1 MFLATHH
8 ALRTSGACHPIAPT
22 AVTGWLKTI
31 VILYGDYSHLT
42 HTEKLMPSAALPY
55 LPKLP
60 KQPKL
65 SKSEPPAIR
74 CPTSIQY
81 FLLFGFLIHFLG
93 VLAEPLR
100 FFSRSEIRTG
110 PEFAWLSDTMKP
122 YSQWLYLNHG
132 YFFFAPNPG
141 PGHLI
146 QCKLSASS
154 ADEPSGQESSQV
166 LLLPDRNEH
175 WPRLLYHRYFMLSE
189 FYTNRYAPEQV
200 TQELKKDL
208 EFMQTWASDKEL
220 YDLIQSSIVSSLK
233 HSRNVEKVKLRRI
246 ERLLPDSQQVLKEGW
261 SLNDPRLTSLLSE
274 TMIEATAIEPID
286 ELPNKASAGA
296 SR

>member
-1 MFLATHH
+1 ML
-8 ALRTSGACHPIAPT
+8 
-22 AVTGWLKTI
+22 
-31 VILYGDYSHLT
+31 
-42 HTEKLMPSAALPY
+42 SAASPK

-60 KQPKL
+60 V
-65 SKSEPPAIR
+65 SEPPAIR
-74 CPTSIQY
+74 CPTAIQY
-81 FLLFGFLIHFLG
+81 FLLVAFLFHFLG

-146 QCKLSASS
+146 QCTLSNSS
-154 ADEPSGQESSQV
+154 ADEPADQESSQV

-189 FYTNRYAPEQV
+189 FYSSRYAPEQV

-208 EFMQTWASDKEL
+208 EFMQTWASDKVI
-220 YDLIQSSIVSSLK
+220 YDQIQSSIVSSLK
-233 HSRNVEKVKLRRI
+233 HSRNIQKVKLRRI
-246 ERLLPDSQQVLKEGW
+246 ERLLPDSQQVLKDGW
-261 SLNDPRLTSLLSE
+261 SLNDPRLTNVLAE
-274 TMIEATAIEPID
+274 TMLESTAVEPID
-286 ELPNKASAGA
+286 ELPGKAGAGA

>member
-1 MFLATHH
+1 
-8 ALRTSGACHPIAPT
+8 
-22 AVTGWLKTI
+22 
-31 VILYGDYSHLT
+31 
-42 HTEKLMPSAALPY
+42 MPSAALPK
-55 LPKLP
+55 LPKL
-60 KQPKL
+60 
-65 SKSEPPAIR
+65 SNSEPPAIR

-81 FLLFGFLIHFLG
+81 VLLVAFLIHFLG

-100 FFSRSEIRTG
+100 FFSRSEIRTA

-146 QCKLSASS
+146 QCTLSTTAS
-154 ADEPSGQESSQV
+154 DESSDKEPGQV

-189 FYTNRYAPEQV
+189 FYTSRYAPEQV
-200 TQELKKDL
+200 TQDLKKDL

-220 YDLIQSSIVSSLK
+220 YDQIRTSITSSIKQTLGK
-233 HSRNVEKVKLRRI
+233 ETVELRRV

-261 SLNDPRLTSLLSE
+261 SLNDPRLTSLLPE
-274 TMIEATAIEPID
+274 TMIETTVVEPID
-286 ELPNKASAGA
+286 GLPNKAGAGA

>member
-1 MFLATHH
+1 MT
-8 ALRTSGACHPIAPT
+8 
-22 AVTGWLKTI
+22 
-31 VILYGDYSHLT
+31 
-42 HTEKLMPSAALPY
+42 SAALPNPPNPPN
-55 LPKLP
+55 LPKPAKLS
-60 KQPKL
+60 KL
-65 SKSEPPAIR
+65 SKSEPPAVR

-81 FLLFGFLIHFLG
+81 ILLVAFLIHFLG

-146 QCKLSASS
+146 QCTLSISS
-154 ADEPSGQESSQV
+154 ADELPDQDSSQV

-208 EFMQTWASDKEL
+208 EFMQTWASDKVL
-220 YDLIQSSIVSSLK
+220 YDQIQFSVVNSLM
-233 HSRNVEKVKLRRI
+233 HSRGIEKVKLRRI

-261 SLNDPRLTSLLSE
+261 SLNDPRLTNVLSE

-286 ELPNKASAGA
+286 ELPGKASPGA

>member
-1 MFLATHH
+1 M
-8 ALRTSGACHPIAPT
+8 
-22 AVTGWLKTI
+22 TGWVKTI
-31 VILYGDYSHLT
+31 VILYEDSYHLT
-42 HTEKLMPSAALPY
+42 HTEKLMPSAALPK

-60 KQPKL
+60 KP
-65 SKSEPPAIR
+65 SKTEPTAIR

-81 FLLFGFLIHFLG
+81 VLLIAFLIHFLG

-110 PEFAWLSDTMKP
+110 PEFAWLADTMKP

-146 QCKLSASS
+146 QCTLSTS
-154 ADEPSGQESSQV
+154 ATDEISDTKPSQV

-189 FYTNRYAPEQV
+189 FYTSRYAPERV
-200 TQELKKDL
+200 TQDLKKDL

-220 YDLIQSSIVSSLK
+220 YDQIQSSIVISLK
-233 HSRNVEKVKLRRI
+233 HSRGIEKVKLRRL
-246 ERLLPDSQQVLKEGW
+246 ERHLPDSQQVLKEGW
-261 SLNDPRLTSLLSE
+261 SLNDPRLTNLLAE
-274 TMIEATAIEPID
+274 TMLEATGGEPID
-286 ELPNKASAGA
+286 ELPGKASEGT

>member
-1 MFLATHH
+1 MSA
-8 ALRTSGACHPIAPT
+8 
-22 AVTGWLKTI
+22 TGWVKTI
-31 VILYGDYSHLT
+31 VFRNEDSYHLIRS
-42 HTEKLMPSAALPY
+42 ENLMPSNALPN

-60 KQPKL
+60 KTDTA
-65 SKSEPPAIR
+65 AIR
-74 CPTSIQY
+74 CPTTTQY
-81 FLLFGFLIHFLG
+81 ILLAALLIHFLG

-100 FFSRSEIRTG
+100 FFSRSEIRSG
-110 PEFAWLSDTMKP
+110 PEFVWLSETMKP

-146 QCKLSASS
+146 QCTLSS
-154 ADEPSGQESSQV
+154 AATDETSNKEPSQV

-189 FYTNRYAPEQV
+189 FYTSRYAPEQV
-200 TQELKKDL
+200 TQDLKKDL
-208 EFMQTWASDKEL
+208 EFMQTWASDKVL
-220 YDLIQSSIVSSLK
+220 YDQIQSSIVSSLQ
-233 HSRNVEKVKLRRI
+233 HSRGIKNVKLRRL

-261 SLNDPRLTSLLSE
+261 SLNDARLTNLLAESMLE
-274 TMIEATAIEPID
+274 STAVEPID
-286 ELPNKASAGA
+286 ELPGKASEGA

>member
-1 MFLATHH
+1 MRPIVRAVIANLALPLTL
-8 ALRTSGACHPIAPT
+8 ASDKGSGW
-22 AVTGWLKTI
+22 VKTI
-31 VILYGDYSHLT
+31 VLLYGDSIHLP
-42 HTEKLMPSAALPY
+42 HNEKLMPSAALPK
-55 LPKLP
+55 LPKL
-60 KQPKL
+60 
-65 SKSEPPAIR
+65 SNSEPAAIR

-81 FLLFGFLIHFLG
+81 VLLIAFLIHFLG

-110 PEFAWLSDTMKP
+110 PEFSLLSETMKP

-146 QCKLSASS
+146 QCTLSASPT
-154 ADEPSGQESSQV
+154 DDPPDQESREI

-189 FYTNRYAPEQV
+189 FYTSRYAPDQV
-200 TQELKKDL
+200 TPELKKDL
-208 EFMQTWASDKEL
+208 EFMQTWATDKVL
-220 YDLIQSSIVSSLK
+220 YDQIQFSIVSSLK
-233 HSRNVEKVKLRRI
+233 HSRGIENVKLRRL

-261 SLNDPRLTSLLSE
+261 RLNDPRLTNVLAE
-274 TMIEATAIEPID
+274 TMLESTAVEPID
-286 ELPNKASAGA
+286 ELPGKASDGA